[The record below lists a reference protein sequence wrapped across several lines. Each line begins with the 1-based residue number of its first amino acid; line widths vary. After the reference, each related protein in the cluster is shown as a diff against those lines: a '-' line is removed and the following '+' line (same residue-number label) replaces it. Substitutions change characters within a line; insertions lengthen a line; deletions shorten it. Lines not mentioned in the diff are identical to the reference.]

1 MSPSLSLVVW
11 VSRSDPNVAWG
22 GGLSSA
28 PSPSSPSS
36 QSWSPGCSRGGC
48 EAVRGSEMYFSKAKG
63 LVLLIILPFWG
74 NDEGSE
80 PGNGFSAVQF
90 GSPQHPPDPR
100 STSTPYP
107 SPCSL
112 HPASSTLYPS
122 SFILPLPISHPP
134 PFIPHPSPFIPPPFS
149 CLLPT
154 PPSPLISCPSPRSP
168 HPPPFILC
176 PSPCVPSFLCL
187 QWDQLGR
194 GSSKGHKTPG
204 KRGLGGQRSRAG
216 PGAGPN
222 EAALTKQHP
231 PPAMGLC
238 PIGIQGRDPKAS

>member
-1 MSPSLSLVVW
+1 MSPSLPLVVW

-134 PFIPHPSPFIPPPFS
+134 PFIPHPSPFIPP
-149 CLLPT
+149 L
-154 PPSPLISCPSPRSP
+154 SPASSPRLL
-168 HPPPFILC
+168 HPLSRALHPAAHILHPLSSALHPASH
-176 PSPCVPSFLCL
+176 PSSACSGTNLAGGA
-187 QWDQLGR
+187 QR
-194 GSSKGHKTPG
+194 GTKPQGKGVWEG
-204 KRGLGGQRSRAG
+204 KGAEQGLGL
-216 PGAGPN
+216 
-222 EAALTKQHP
+222 ALTR
-231 PPAMGLC
+231 L
-238 PIGIQGRDPKAS
+238 R